1 MTMEQGKYNIKA
13 VTQLTGVQ
21 AGTLRAWE
29 RRYDIVRPVRNELGH
44 RLYTDEHVRKI
55 KWLVQKIENGFTI
68 SQAISLL
75 KKDVITHEENPFRL
89 LKEQLYEALITF
101 EEQQVKIILDQVLSM
116 YTIERVV
123 TQLLLPLLQ
132 KIVEEEEK
140 RTIVEAQKTVASTIV
155 LMKIQQLFQ
164 MYPVNLSLPKGIIV
178 GSKNIQSEV
187 ERLLF
192 VFYLKKRG
200 YNVVHFEAA
209 CKEEELEGILTSTNG
224 KFIIFS
230 FVDEKEVERATQL
243 ICHFIED
250 HRYSIGVSHQTYQSL
265 VPIQQKSFKSSVI
278 KTNEESIDKWI
289 INVLKEKTRNNKAIF
304 E

>member
-1 MTMEQGKYNIKA
+1 MTMAQGKYNIKA
-13 VTQLTGVQ
+13 VSQLTGVH

-29 RRYDIVRPVRNELGH
+29 RRYDVVRPARNELGH

-55 KWLVQKIENGFTI
+55 KWLAQKIENGFTI

-75 KKDVITHEENPFRL
+75 KKDLITHVDNPFCL
-89 LKEQLYEALITF
+89 LREQLYEALITF

-123 TQLLLPLLQ
+123 TQLLLPLLL
-132 KIVEEEEK
+132 KIIEEK
-140 RTIVEAQKTVASTIV
+140 EKGTIVEVQKTTALSIV

-164 MYPVNLSLPKGIIV
+164 IYPVNSSLPKGIIV
-178 GSKNIQSEV
+178 GSKNIQCEI

-192 VFYLKKRG
+192 VFYLKKKG
-200 YNVVHFEAA
+200 YNVVHFEVP
-209 CKEEELEGILTSTNG
+209 CKEEELEEILTLTNG

-230 FVDEKEVERATQL
+230 FVGETEINRASQF
-243 ICHFIED
+243 IRHFIRD
-250 HRYSIGVSHQTYQSL
+250 YRYSIGISYQTYQWL
-265 VPIQQKSFKSSVI
+265 KPIQQKSYKSSVI

-289 INVLKEKTRNNKAIF
+289 INVLKEKTRNNKANF